1 MMFNGLTASVLL
13 VVVHTEH
20 ILLLVNAEAA
30 ASENTLHQLRRG
42 GIESLA
48 EKTMIS
54 RHCIAKS
61 KQLNVARLVTLVY
74 DEGLLFIDSS
84 SK

>member
-1 MMFNGLTASVLL
+1 
-13 VVVHTEH
+13 
-20 ILLLVNAEAA
+20 
-30 ASENTLHQLRRG
+30 
-42 GIESLA
+42 
-48 EKTMIS
+48 MIS
-54 RHCIAKS
+54 RHCIARG